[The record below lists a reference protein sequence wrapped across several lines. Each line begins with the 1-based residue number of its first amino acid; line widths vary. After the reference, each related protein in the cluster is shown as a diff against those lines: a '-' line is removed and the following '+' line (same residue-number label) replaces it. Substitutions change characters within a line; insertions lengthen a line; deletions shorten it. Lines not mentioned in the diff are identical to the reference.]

1 MPMIVLV
8 FVILA
13 LISFLVGTVNVQP
26 PGTRQIN
33 WTSAGLALLAL
44 AYLVRA

>member
-1 MPMIVLV
+1 MIRMV
-8 FVILA
+8 FLILG

-33 WTSAGLALLAL
+33 WVSAGLALVVL
-44 AYLVRA
+44 AYLVGA